1 MLKAIAANIARIAAK
16 ATLCAAACQLAAVVL
31 IAPVALMPG
40 QAVAQVTDCET
51 RLFRDQNNDTCGG
64 CLEGFYSEVTGNS
77 DTDVCVPDVQCTD
90 PVTEPDA
97 VAEGRSE
104 PDDMNMCVCPEGTA
118 LLSVAGT
125 ESDMFCQT
133 PADYCTAQTG
143 TQHLLDE
150 NTDPPTCGI
159 CPLGEEKF
167 SGNCQVPRDCS
178 PIRGQ
183 IVNRAEGVNEC
194 VCPNRSHE
202 VIPNVFYPDGTDGA
216 FEGKR
221 TCAPALPP
229 HSGAY
234 NDNDCRAPG
243 WVTSLNAV
251 RISVIAGIVEENIG
265 DFRVVESCN
274 IRMRFVASTLVA
286 SAGQIQANDVVNSCV
301 LRENEGVTD
310 IQRREAV
317 GFGNTYECDHA
328 EIFGDE
334 GLPET
339 PESRFIL
346 NRLHAKNSS
355 GDHLVVAFGVEP
367 GVPDR
372 ITYEKKVI
380 PLYGA
385 PVVVGPG
392 VTPPVVTS
400 TATVPPPTT
409 DPDPDPDPVATSTPS
424 GGGSGGPGAFMGGG
438 ILLVGVAAYFISSDP
453 QAAALSFDPLASYA
467 FEDGVGRYRYGSRL
481 EFRRDDWTLWWTAD
495 ESRHGDSSA
504 VRRYGYGG
512 EWSRDAWRAAVS
524 AYSDAD
530 AADME
535 MRAALETEWTLHDW
549 RLRPAWRLSASG
561 GGESEWRVENALNLA
576 AELARAGWTVRP
588 SVDANLWPDDAAA
601 ARLRLRVG
609 REF

>member
-40 QAVAQVTDCET
+40 EAVAQATIDCPGT
-51 RLFRDQNNDTCGG
+51 LFREQQNDTTCRTACIDGYFTPSG
-64 CLEGFYSEVTGNS
+64 T
-77 DTDVCVPDVQCTD
+77 
-90 PVTEPDA
+90 PVTEACVPEVVCDADSEGKTERDPMENTCICPDNT
-97 VAEGRSE
+97 R
-104 PDDMNMCVCPEGTA
+104 
-118 LLSVAGT
+118 LLPVAGT
-125 ESDMFCQT
+125 QSDMFCQT
-133 PADYCTAQTG
+133 PAAYCNSQTG
-143 TQHLLDE
+143 TQHLLDDE
-150 NTDPPTCGI
+150 TDPPTCGI
-159 CPLGEEKF
+159 CPPGEEKF
-167 SGNCQVPRDCS
+167 SGNCQEPRDCS
-178 PIRGQ
+178 AIRGQ
-183 IVNRAEGVNEC
+183 IVNRAEGENEC
-194 VCPNRSHE
+194 VCPNPNHS
-202 VIPNVFYPDGTDGA
+202 VIPNVFYPDGTGGA

-274 IRMRFVASTLVA
+274 IRMRFVASTVVA

-385 PVVVGPG
+385 PAVVGPG

-409 DPDPDPDPVATSTPS
+409 DPDPDPDPVATPTPS

>member
-40 QAVAQVTDCET
+40 EAMAQATIDCPGT
-51 RLFRDQNNDTCGG
+51 LFREQQSETACRTACIDGYFAPSGTPATEACVPEVVCDADSEGKTERNDTDN
-64 CLEGFYSEVTGNS
+64 V
-77 DTDVCVPDVQCTD
+77 
-90 PVTEPDA
+90 
-97 VAEGRSE
+97 
-104 PDDMNMCVCPEGTA
+104 CVCPGNTR
-118 LLSVAGT
+118 LLPVAGT
-125 ESDMFCQT
+125 QSDMFCQT
-133 PADYCTAQTG
+133 PAAYCNSQTG
-143 TQHLLDE
+143 TQHLLDDE
-150 NTDPPTCGI
+150 TDPPTCGI
-159 CPLGEEKF
+159 CPPGEEKF
-167 SGNCQVPRDCS
+167 SGNCQEPRDCS
-178 PIRGQ
+178 AIRGQ
-183 IVNRAEGVNEC
+183 IVNRAEGENEC
-194 VCPNRSHE
+194 VCPNPNHS
-202 VIPNVFYPDGTDGA
+202 VIPNVFYPDGTGGA

-229 HSGAY
+229 HRGAY

-274 IRMRFVASTLVA
+274 IRMRFVASTVVA

-328 EIFGDE
+328 EIFGDK

-385 PVVVGPG
+385 PVIVGPGPG

-409 DPDPDPDPVATSTPS
+409 DPDPDPDPVATPTPS
-424 GGGSGGPGAFMGGG
+424 GGSGGPGAFMGGG

>member
-16 ATLCAAACQLAAVVL
+16 ATLCAAACQLAAVIL

-40 QAVAQVTDCET
+40 QAAAQAQPVDCAAQNKMQTSPTACGACLPTHLE
-51 RLFRDQNNDTCGG
+51 LNNDDI
-64 CLEGFYSEVTGNS
+64 CLARN
-77 DTDVCVPDVQCTD
+77 PDCFGDNPPNPQ
-90 PVTEPDA
+90 
-97 VAEGRSE
+97 GRNTLDE
-104 PDDMNMCVCPEGTA
+104 ETNMCVCPDDTE
-118 LLSVAGT
+118 LREDVAGVKAGD
-125 ESDMFCQT
+125 SGAMLCQT
-133 PADYCTAQTG
+133 LEAFCNSTEEIPDM
-143 TQHLLDE
+143 E
-150 NTDPPTCGI
+150 NNTCVG
-159 CPLGEEKF
+159 CPLGQRFFRDEQRI
-167 SGNCQVPRDCS
+167 CQQPATCFV
-178 PIRGQ
+178 RGQ
-183 IVNRAEGVNEC
+183 SVAEHVNEC
-194 VCPNRSHE
+194 ECPSGHTPTDNR
-202 VIPNVFYPDGTDGA
+202 VIQLDDSYVP
-216 FEGKR
+216 ELLR
-221 TCAPALPP
+221 TCAPRTVPNYAL
-229 HSGAY
+229 HTAADCTSAGWEVNTYAVAVTVNSG
-234 NDNDCRAPG
+234 G
-243 WVTSLNAV
+243 
-251 RISVIAGIVEENIG
+251 
-265 DFRVVESCN
+265 FRLVESCAIP
-274 IRMRFVASTLVA
+274 IRFIETSVAA
-286 SAGQIQANDVVNSCV
+286 SAGPFQAEDQVNSCILWKHADV
-301 LRENEGVTD
+301 DATD
-310 IQRREAV
+310 LPRAV
-317 GFGNTYECDHA
+317 GPRNAQNCEIPELFGTD
-328 EIFGDE
+328 
-334 GLPET
+334 GLPQKPDGFFNT
-339 PESRFIL
+339 R
-346 NRLHAKNSS
+346 
-355 GDHLVVAFGVEP
+355 LVVKLGVAT
-367 GVPDR
+367 GAPDR
-372 ITYEKKVI
+372 IYFGGKPV
-380 PLYGA
+380 PLAGA
-385 PVVVGPG
+385 AP
-392 VTPPVVTS
+392 PPVVDPTI
-400 TATVPPPTT
+400 PPVTDP
-409 DPDPDPDPVATSTPS
+409 DPDPDPDPVATPTPS